1 MMDWNDWSGGTWVWM
16 TLMMVVFWGL
26 AIAAGVYIVRAL
38 SSQRQTPDQGATTP
52 QEILAERFARGEIDA
67 DEYERRRT
75 TLQQNEPQR

>member
-1 MMDWNDWSGGTWVWM
+1 
-16 TLMMVVFWGL
+16 
-26 AIAAGVYIVRAL
+26 VYIVRAL